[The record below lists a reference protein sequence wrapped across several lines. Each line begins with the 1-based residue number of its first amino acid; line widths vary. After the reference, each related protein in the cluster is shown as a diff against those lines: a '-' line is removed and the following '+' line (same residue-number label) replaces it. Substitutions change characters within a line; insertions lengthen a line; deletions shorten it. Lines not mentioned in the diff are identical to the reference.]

1 MMTQR
6 VDILLVDDHE
16 ENLLALEAILVDP
29 SFNLV
34 RASSGRAA
42 LKEVLRREFALILL
56 DVAMP
61 DLDGYE
67 TAELIRS
74 RDRSRQTP
82 IIFLTANYR
91 SDAQVFRGYS
101 VGAVDYIFKPFS
113 PEILKSKVAVF
124 VELYQKRE
132 TLKRQTQALLL
143 AHEELED
150 RVRARTRELAETN
163 TALRDE
169 VDERKRIEA
178 ERLVLLESEQRARAH
193 AEAVNR
199 LKDEF
204 LATLSH
210 ELRTPLN
217 AILGWSHLLTSR
229 KSDPGMV
236 ERAIG
241 VIRNNAMAQS
251 QLIEDILDVS
261 RIIGGKLRLKLARVP
276 LQEVIGAALD
286 SVSPAAQAK
295 AIEIARDVDD
305 IEPISGDYDR
315 LQQVVWNLLSNAVKF
330 TPREGRVT
338 VRLKR
343 VEDDVVLRV
352 EDTGIG
358 ISPDFLPYVFDRFRQ
373 ADGTATRRHGGL
385 GLGMAI
391 VRHLVELHGGTV
403 RVHSEGEGRGATFTI
418 ELPTHLELTGDQD
431 EDTGTPLEDTGTPM
445 IEAGD
450 EAPVQHLDGVSV
462 MVVDDDQD
470 SRSFISQVLQN
481 HGASV
486 VAAESTSEALGR
498 LRELRPRVL
507 ISDIGMPGEDGYALI
522 RRVRELS
529 EDEGGGVPAIALT
542 AYARP
547 EDERAALG
555 AGYQRH
561 LSKPISV
568 PHLMATIAELAA
580 GPAAANDPTPA
591 ALSARR
597 RR

>member
-1 MMTQR
+1 MTQQ

-29 SFNLV
+29 SYNLV

-42 LKEVLRREFALILL
+42 LKEVLRRDFALILL

-74 RDRSRQTP
+74 RERSRQTP

-101 VGAVDYIFKPFS
+101 VGAVDYLFKPFS
-113 PEILKSKVAVF
+113 PDILKSKVSVF
-124 VELYQKRE
+124 VELYQQRDA
-132 TLKRQTQALLL
+132 LKRQTQALLR
-143 AHEELED
+143 AQDELED
-150 RVRARTRELAETN
+150 RVRARTRELAEAN
-163 TALRDE
+163 ASLREE
-169 VDERKRIEA
+169 VEERKRIEA
-178 ERLVLLESEQRARAH
+178 ERLVLLESEQRARAQ

-229 KSDPGMV
+229 QADPTMT

-261 RIIGGKLRLKLARVP
+261 RIIGGKLRLKLGRVP
-276 LQEVIGAALD
+276 LTEVMDAALD

-295 AIEIARDVDD
+295 AIGIERQIDD
-305 IEPISGDYDR
+305 IDAITGDYDR

-338 VRLKR
+338 VTLQRR
-343 VEDDVVLRV
+343 DDDVVLKV
-352 EDTGIG
+352 QDTGIG
-358 ISPDFLPYVFDRFRQ
+358 ISPDFLPYVFDRFSQ
-373 ADGTATRRHGGL
+373 ADGSATRRHGGL

-403 RVHSEGEGRGATFTI
+403 QADSRGEGYGATFTI
-418 ELPTHLELTGDQD
+418 TLPTHLQVVPDD
-431 EDTGTPLEDTGTPM
+431 DAPDPAAAMRGTAPLEAHA
-445 IEAGD
+445 E
-450 EAPVQHLDGVSV
+450 LDGVSV
-462 MVVDDDQD
+462 LVVDDDAD
-470 SRSFISQVLQN
+470 SRTFVCQLLED
-481 HGASV
+481 HGAR
-486 VAAESTSEALGR
+486 VAVSDSTSDAFQQFR
-498 LRELRPRVL
+498 QLRPDVL
-507 ISDIGMPGEDGYALI
+507 ISDLGMPDEDGYALI
-522 RRVRELS
+522 RRIRALTS
-529 EDEGGGVPAIALT
+529 REGGGTPAVALT
-542 AYARP
+542 AYVRSQ
-547 EDERAALG
+547 DENAALD

-561 LSKPISV
+561 VRKPV
-568 PHLMATIAELAA
+568 VVAELISAVAEFAA
-580 GPAAANDPTPA
+580 KTPAAAD
-591 ALSARR
+591 
-597 RR
+597 

>member
-1 MMTQR
+1 MTAP

-29 SFNLV
+29 SYNLV

-42 LKEVLRREFALILL
+42 LKEVLRRDFALILL

-74 RDRSRQTP
+74 RDRSRLTP
-82 IIFLTANYR
+82 VIFLTANYR
-91 SDAQVFRGYS
+91 SDAQVFRGYT
-101 VGAVDYIFKPFS
+101 VGGVDYIFKPFN
-113 PEILKSKVAVF
+113 PDILKSKVAVF
-124 VELYQKRE
+124 VELYQNRDA
-132 TLKRQTQALLL
+132 LKRQTRALLL

-150 RVRARTRELAETN
+150 RVRARTRELAEAN
-163 TALRDE
+163 ISLREE

-178 ERLVLLESEQRARAH
+178 ERLALLQSEQRARAQ
-193 AEAVNR
+193 AETVNR

-229 KSDPGMV
+229 KSDPAMV
-236 ERAIG
+236 DRAIG

-261 RIIGGKLRLKLARVP
+261 RIIGGKVRLRMARVP
-276 LQEVIGAALD
+276 LRDVMDAALD

-295 AIEIARDVDD
+295 AIVIERDCDD
-305 IEPISGDYDR
+305 IEPIAGDYDR

-338 VRLKR
+338 VTLKQHAN
-343 VEDDVVLRV
+343 DVVLRV

-358 ISPDFLPYVFDRFRQ
+358 ISREFLPYVFDRFSQ
-373 ADGTATRRHGGL
+373 ADGSATRRHGGL

-403 RVHSEGEGRGATFTI
+403 RADSAGEGAGATFTI
-418 ELPTHLELTGDQD
+418 TLPMRPGVDLDD
-431 EDTGTPLEDTGTPM
+431 ESAQVAAQA
-445 IEAGD
+445 AGA
-450 EAPVQHLDGVSV
+450 EIGMLPQLNGVSI
-462 MVVDDDQD
+462 MIVDDDLD
-470 SRSFISQVLQN
+470 SRNFMSELLENQ
-481 HGASV
+481 GASV
-486 VAAESTSEALGR
+486 ASAHSTAEALR
-498 LRELRPRVL
+498 MLVEARPDIV
-507 ISDIGMPGEDGYALI
+507 ISDIGMPGEDGYQFI
-522 RRVRELS
+522 RRVRGLT
-529 EDEGGGVPAIALT
+529 DREGGRIPAIALT

-547 EDERAALG
+547 EDARAALV

-561 LSKPISV
+561 LSKPVIVGQLVSAIV
-568 PHLMATIAELAA
+568 ELAV
-580 GPAAANDPTPA
+580 PAPVRAD
-591 ALSARR
+591 
-597 RR
+597 

>member
-1 MMTQR
+1 MSQR

-42 LKEVLRREFALILL
+42 LKEVLRCDFALILL

-74 RDRSRQTP
+74 RERSRQTP

-113 PEILKSKVAVF
+113 AEILKSKVAVF

-132 TLKRQTQALLL
+132 ALKRQAQALLL

-163 TALRDE
+163 TVLREE

-178 ERLVLLESEQRARAH
+178 ERQVLLESERRARAH

-229 KSDPGMV
+229 QNDPGMV
-236 ERAIG
+236 GRAIG

-261 RIIGGKLRLKLARVP
+261 RIIGGKLRLKLGPVP
-276 LQEVIGAALD
+276 LQDVIEAALD
-286 SVSPAAQAK
+286 SVSLAAQAK
-295 AIEIARDVDD
+295 AIDITRDVESL
-305 IEPISGDYDR
+305 EPITGDYDR

-330 TPREGRVT
+330 TPRDGRVIIS
-338 VRLKR
+338 LKR
-343 VEDDVVLRV
+343 VGDDVVLRV

-358 ISPDFLPYVFDRFRQ
+358 IPAGFLPYVFDRFSQ
-373 ADGTATRRHGGL
+373 ADGGATRQHGGL

-391 VRHLVELHGGTV
+391 VRYLVELHGGTV
-403 RVHSEGEGRGATFTI
+403 RAESAGEGQGATFTI
-418 ELPTHLELTGDQD
+418 TLPTRLELSPDASFD
-431 EDTGTPLEDTGTPM
+431 ALPAER
-445 IEAGD
+445 AV
-450 EAPVQHLDGVSV
+450 EAPVTPLPALDGVSV
-462 MVVDDDQD
+462 LVVDDDVD
-470 SRSFISQVLQN
+470 SRTFVCQLLEN
-481 HGASV
+481 HGAT
-486 VAAESTSEALGR
+486 VAMSDSASDAL
-498 LRELRPRVL
+498 LRFRQLRPDVI
-507 ISDIGMPGEDGYALI
+507 ISDIGMPNEDGYSLI
-522 RRVRELS
+522 KRVRSLTAH
-529 EDEGGGVPAIALT
+529 EGGDTPALALT
-542 AYARP
+542 AYVRNQ
-547 EDERAALG
+547 D
-555 AGYQRH
+555 Q
-561 LSKPISV
+561 
-568 PHLMATIAELAA
+568 
-580 GPAAANDPTPA
+580 NA
-591 ALSARR
+591 ALSAGYHRHVR
-597 RR
+597 KPVDVSELITAVAELATTANAE

>member
-1 MMTQR
+1 MTPR

-34 RASSGRAA
+34 RAASGRAA

-74 RDRSRQTP
+74 RERSRQTP

-113 PEILKSKVAVF
+113 AEILRSKVAVF

-132 TLKRQTQALLL
+132 ALKRQTQALLL

-178 ERLVLLESEQRARAH
+178 ERLVLLESEQRARAN

-217 AILGWSHLLTSR
+217 AILGWSHLLNSR
-229 KSDPGMV
+229 RGDPGMV

-241 VIRNNAMAQS
+241 VIRNNAMSQS

-261 RIIGGKLRLKLARVP
+261 RIIGGKLRLKMGPVP
-276 LQEVIGAALD
+276 LQEVLAAALD

-295 AIEIARDVDD
+295 AIEIVRNIDD
-305 IEPISGDYDR
+305 LEPITGDYDR

-338 VRLKR
+338 VTLTRK
-343 VEDDVVLRV
+343 EDDVVLQV
-352 EDTGIG
+352 QDTGIG
-358 ISPDFLPYVFDRFRQ
+358 IAPHFLPHVFDRFSQ
-373 ADGTATRRHGGL
+373 ADGSATRRHGGL

-391 VRHLVELHGGTV
+391 VRHLIELHGGTV
-403 RVHSEGEGRGATFTI
+403 RVHSEGEGQGTTFTI
-418 ELPTHLELTGDQD
+418 ELPTHLEATV
-431 EDTGTPLEDTGTPM
+431 EDDAPATPVA
-445 IEAGD
+445 EAGD
-450 EAPVQHLDGVSV
+450 EPATIQHLDGVSV

-470 SRSFISQVLQN
+470 SRSFMCQLLQS

-486 VAAESTSEALGR
+486 VAVESTSEALGR
-498 LRELRPRVL
+498 LTQLRPCVL

-529 EDEGGGVPAIALT
+529 DGDGGGVPAIALT

-547 EDERAALG
+547 EDQRAALV

-561 LSKPISV
+561 LSKPVAVS
-568 PHLMATIAELAA
+568 HLVATIAELAA
-580 GPAAANDPTPA
+580 GPPAADDATPA
-591 ALSARR
+591 ALSARQR
-597 RR
+597 R

>member
-1 MMTQR
+1 MITQR

-338 VRLKR
+338 VSLKR

-352 EDTGIG
+352 EDPGIG

-403 RVHSEGEGRGATFTI
+403 GADSPGENRGATFTI
-418 ELPTHLELTGDQD
+418 TLPSRLEVSPDDELEVAPAKTRAD
-431 EDTGTPLEDTGTPM
+431 
-445 IEAGD
+445 
-450 EAPVQHLDGVSV
+450 APVAALPNLDGISV
-462 MVVDDDQD
+462 LVVDDDTD
-470 SRSFISQVLQN
+470 SRSFVSQLLEN
-481 HGASV
+481 HGAT
-486 VAAESTSEALGR
+486 VAMSDSTSDAL
-498 LRELRPRVL
+498 LRFKHLRPDVI
-507 ISDIGMPGEDGYALI
+507 ISDIGMPDEDGYALI
-522 RRVRELS
+522 KRVRSLGS
-529 EDEGGGVPAIALT
+529 HEGGNTPAVALT
-542 AYARP
+542 AYVHRM
-547 EDERAALG
+547 DE
-555 AGYQRH
+555 
-561 LSKPISV
+561 
-568 PHLMATIAELAA
+568 T
-580 GPAAANDPTPA
+580 A
-591 ALSARR
+591 ALSAGYHRHVR
-597 RR
+597 KPVDVSELITAVAELATNTPTTAD

>member
-1 MMTQR
+1 MSQR

-42 LKEVLRREFALILL
+42 LKEVLRCDFALILL

-74 RDRSRQTP
+74 RERSRQTP

-113 PEILKSKVAVF
+113 AEILKSKVAVF

-132 TLKRQTQALLL
+132 ALKRQAQALLL

-163 TALRDE
+163 AALREE
-169 VDERKRIEA
+169 VDERKRVEA
-178 ERLVLLESEQRARAH
+178 ERQVLLESERSARAH

-229 KSDPGMV
+229 RNDPAMV

-261 RIIGGKLRLKLARVP
+261 RIIGGKLRLKLGRVP
-276 LQEVIGAALD
+276 LQEVIEAALD
-286 SVSPAAQAK
+286 SVSLAAQAK
-295 AIEIARDVDD
+295 AIEIARDIES
-305 IEPISGDYDR
+305 IEPITGDYDR

-330 TPREGRVT
+330 TPPEGRVT
-338 VRLKR
+338 VGLKR
-343 VEDDVVLRV
+343 VDDDVVLRV

-358 ISPDFLPYVFDRFRQ
+358 ISQEFLPYVFDRFRQ

-403 RVHSEGEGRGATFTI
+403 RAESAGEGQGATFTMR
-418 ELPTHLELTGDQD
+418 LPTRLEVRPEAD
-431 EDTGTPLEDTGTPM
+431 LEVEG
-445 IEAGD
+445 A
-450 EAPVQHLDGVSV
+450 EAPGAPVAALPTLDGVSV
-462 MVVDDDQD
+462 LVVDDDAD
-470 SRSFISQVLQN
+470 ARTFVCELLED
-481 HGASV
+481 HGAT
-486 VAAESTSEALGR
+486 VAMSDSATDAMHR
-498 LRELRPRVL
+498 FRQLRPDVI
-507 ISDIGMPGEDGYALI
+507 ISDIGMPDEDGYSLI
-522 RRVRELS
+522 KRVRSLTS
-529 EDEGGGVPAIALT
+529 HEGGDTPALALT
-542 AYARP
+542 AYVRNQ
-547 EDERAALG
+547 D
-555 AGYQRH
+555 Q
-561 LSKPISV
+561 
-568 PHLMATIAELAA
+568 
-580 GPAAANDPTPA
+580 NA
-591 ALSARR
+591 ALSAGYHRHVR
-597 RR
+597 KPVDVSELITAVAELATTATTE

>member
-1 MMTQR
+1 MSQR

-42 LKEVLRREFALILL
+42 LKEVLRCDFALILL

-74 RDRSRQTP
+74 RERSRQTP

-113 PEILKSKVAVF
+113 AEILKSKVAVF
-124 VELYQKRE
+124 VELYRKRE
-132 TLKRQTQALLL
+132 ALERQRQALLL

-150 RVRARTRELAETN
+150 RVRARTRELAGAN
-163 TALRDE
+163 AALRE
-169 VDERKRIEA
+169 EIDERRRIEA
-178 ERLVLLESEQRARAH
+178 ERQMLLESERRARAH

-229 KSDPGMV
+229 RNDPGMV

-261 RIIGGKLRLKLARVP
+261 RIIGGKLRLRLGRVP
-276 LQEVIGAALD
+276 LQTVIEAALD
-286 SVSPAAQAK
+286 SVSLAAQAK
-295 AIEIARDVDD
+295 AIEIVRDLES
-305 IEPISGDYDR
+305 IEPITGDYDR
-315 LQQVVWNLLSNAVKF
+315 LQQIVWNLLSNAVKF
-330 TPREGRVT
+330 TPPEGKVT
-338 VRLKR
+338 VGLKR
-343 VEDDVVLRV
+343 VGEDVVLCV

-358 ISPDFLPYVFDRFRQ
+358 IPAEFLPFVFDRFRQ
-373 ADGTATRRHGGL
+373 ADGGATRQHGGL

-391 VRHLVELHGGTV
+391 VRYLVELHGGTV
-403 RVHSEGEGRGATFTI
+403 RADSAGEGQGATFTI
-418 ELPTHLELTGDQD
+418 TLPARLELRSE
-431 EDTGTPLEDTGTPM
+431 EDLEGERTET
-445 IEAGD
+445 
-450 EAPVQHLDGVSV
+450 
-462 MVVDDDQD
+462 
-470 SRSFISQVLQN
+470 
-481 HGASV
+481 
-486 VAAESTSEALGR
+486 AAE
-498 LRELRPRVL
+498 
-507 ISDIGMPGEDGYALI
+507 
-522 RRVRELS
+522 
-529 EDEGGGVPAIALT
+529 
-542 AYARP
+542 
-547 EDERAALG
+547 AAL
-555 AGYQRH
+555 
-561 LSKPISV
+561 
-568 PHLMATIAELAA
+568 ATTFRTE
-580 GPAAANDPTPA
+580 
-591 ALSARR
+591 
-597 RR
+597 

>member
-1 MMTQR
+1 MITQR

-338 VRLKR
+338 VILKR

-403 RVHSEGEGRGATFTI
+403 GADSPGENRGATFTI
-418 ELPTHLELTGDQD
+418 TLPSRLEVSPDDELEVAPAKARAD
-431 EDTGTPLEDTGTPM
+431 
-445 IEAGD
+445 
-450 EAPVQHLDGVSV
+450 APVAALPNLDGISV
-462 MVVDDDQD
+462 LVVDDDMD
-470 SRSFISQVLQN
+470 SRSFVSQLLEN
-481 HGASV
+481 HGAT
-486 VAAESTSEALGR
+486 VAMSDSTSDAL
-498 LRELRPRVL
+498 LRFKHLRPDVI
-507 ISDIGMPGEDGYALI
+507 ISDIGMPDEDGYALI
-522 RRVRELS
+522 KRVRLLGS
-529 EDEGGGVPAIALT
+529 HEGGNTPAVALT
-542 AYARP
+542 AYVHRM
-547 EDERAALG
+547 DETAALS
-555 AGYQRH
+555 AGYHRH
-561 LSKPISV
+561 VRKPVDVSELITAV
-568 PHLMATIAELAA
+568 AELAA
-580 GPAAANDPTPA
+580 NTPTTA
-591 ALSARR
+591 D
-597 RR
+597 